1 VVSHPVINRSGDRCP
16 ASRLGESCTLLKK
29 RALRLSRPWYRV
41 SEDEV
46 ELEAHD
52 DMLPQAARLFRAKGF
67 TGTTPT
73 EIAQLLGIRRPS
85 VYYYQAKKEDLLYM
99 VCQAAME
106 NAYAAA
112 VKALAEKSTAFT
124 RLRLLIKGHMETVLP
139 EVDCHVVMLT
149 ETKWLSKPRRDD
161 IQAMRDE
168 YERLVSALIHS
179 AQTEGEL
186 RKDIPTKHLTLGL
199 FNLLHWPLF
208 WYRPEGELDPA
219 GVGELVATIFLQG
232 AGSRT

>member
-1 VVSHPVINRSGDRCP
+1 M
-16 ASRLGESCTLLKK
+16 
-29 RALRLSRPWYRV
+29 
-41 SEDEV
+41 

-52 DMLPQAARLFRAKGF
+52 DVLLEAARLFRNKGF
-67 TGTTPT
+67 TGTTPN

-112 VKALAEKSTAFT
+112 IKALAEKSTAFT
-124 RLRLLIKGHMETVLP
+124 RLRFLIQGHMQTVLP

-161 IQAMRDE
+161 IEAMRDE
-168 YERLVSALIHS
+168 YERLFSALIQS
-179 AQTEGEL
+179 AQAEGEV
-186 RKDIPTKHLTLGL
+186 REDISTKHLTLGL
-199 FNLLHWPLF
+199 YNLLHWPLF

-219 GVGELVATIFLQG
+219 GVGELMATIFLQG
-232 AGSRT
+232 AGHRA

>member
-1 VVSHPVINRSGDRCP
+1 M
-16 ASRLGESCTLLKK
+16 
-29 RALRLSRPWYRV
+29 
-41 SEDEV
+41 
-46 ELEAHD
+46 ELEAHEE
-52 DMLPQAARLFRAKGF
+52 LLLEAARLFRAKGF
-67 TGTTPT
+67 PDTTPS

-124 RLRLLIKGHMETVLP
+124 RLRSLIKGHMQTVLP

-168 YERLVSALIHS
+168 YERLISALIES

-186 RKDIPTKHLTLGL
+186 RQDISTKHLTLGL
-199 FNLLHWPLF
+199 YNLLHWSLF
-208 WYRPEGELDPA
+208 WYRRDGELDPA
-219 GVGELVATIFLQG
+219 GVGELMATIFLQG
-232 AGSRT
+232 AGHRA